1 MLILALDTTT
11 RAGSV
16 AVLRDN
22 EVLAELS
29 GDAALTHGQQ
39 LPGALMRALADAD
52 ARLEDVDLLAVA
64 AGPGSFT
71 GLRVGI
77 ASMQGI
83 AFARGLKVVPVST
96 LDALAHETARVRP
109 SNQARLASWM
119 DAQRG
124 EVFAALYDASANH
137 ALEPPSSRS
146 PADTLRAWRAALGT
160 NPVVFAGDGAVRY
173 RDTIV
178 AALGTHAEVIDHVPL
193 LAAAVA
199 RIAAR
204 DPQRAVLP
212 HAVVPIYVRR
222 PDAELAREA
231 SGMPELPKLP

>member
-1 MLILALDTTT
+1 VLILALDTTT
-11 RAGSV
+11 RTGSV
-16 AVLRDN
+16 AVLQDD
-22 EVLAELS
+22 EVLAERS

-39 LPGALMRALADAD
+39 LPGALMHALADAG
-52 ARLEDVDLLAVA
+52 ARLEEVDLLAVA

-83 AFARGLKVVPVST
+83 AFARGLKIVPVST
-96 LDALAHETARVRP
+96 LDALAHETVRVRP

-124 EVFAALYDASANH
+124 EVFAALYDASAQH
-137 ALEPPSSRS
+137 TLEPPSSRS
-146 PADTLRAWRAALGT
+146 PADTLHEWQPALGT

-173 RDTIV
+173 HDTIV
-178 AALGTHAEVIDHVPL
+178 ATLGPQAAVIERVPL
-193 LAAAVA
+193 LAAALA

-204 DPQRAVLP
+204 DPERAVLP

-222 PDAELAREA
+222 PDAELARNAA
-231 SGMPELPKLP
+231 SVPKMP